1 MSYSKDFRE
10 QVLSHLDLGSTINE
24 VSKLFSIGTSS
35 IKRWK
40 RNRRDT
46 GEVMGPG
53 RPTGAYK
60 IDEAKLLKYID
71 ENPDAV
77 LDEIASNFNVTPPGI
92 LKAAISNTK
101 CNPLSSGQSFKLF
114 SWRLV
119 I

>member
-60 IDEAKLLKYID
+60 IDEAKLLKFID

-92 LKAAISNTK
+92 LKALKRLNVTRKKSPHSTK
-101 CNPLSSGQSFKLF
+101 KD
-114 SWRLV
+114 V
-119 I
+119 K

>member
-10 QVLSHLDLGSTINE
+10 QVLAHIDLGSTINE

-46 GEVMGPG
+46 GEVMGSG

-60 IDEAKLLKYID
+60 IDEAKLIKFID
-71 ENPDAV
+71 ENPDAI
-77 LDEIASNFNVTPPGI
+77 LDEIATHFNVTAPGI
-92 LKAAISNTK
+92 LKALKRLNITRKKSPHSTK
-101 CNPLSSGQSFKLF
+101 KGA
-114 SWRLV
+114 R
-119 I
+119 

>member
-10 QVLSHLDLGSTINE
+10 QVLSRLDLGSTINE

-60 IDEAKLLKYID
+60 IDEAKLLMFID

-77 LDEIASNFNVTPPGI
+77 LEEIASNFNVTPPGI
-92 LKAAISNTK
+92 LKALK
-101 CNPLSSGQSFKLF
+101 
-114 SWRLV
+114 RLNITRKKV
-119 I
+119 HTLQRKM

>member
-10 QVLSHLDLGSTINE
+10 QVLSHLELASTISD

-46 GEVMGPG
+46 GEVKSSR

-60 IDEAKLLKYID
+60 IDTFKLLEFVA
-71 ENPDAV
+71 ENPDA
-77 LDEIASNFNVTPPGI
+77 LLEEIASNFNVTSPGI
-92 LKAAISNTK
+92 LKALKRLNITRKKSPHSTK
-101 CNPLSSGQSFKLF
+101 KE
-114 SWRLV
+114 V
-119 I
+119 K